1 LKTPRGKSRHHI
13 IPKSRKGK
21 SDKVNLA
28 LIRKKDHELYHA
40 LFGNKKPDE
49 ILLYLVNY
57 FWNGQIGWLTQAL
70 LKAKATK
77 RGSKK

>member
-1 LKTPRGKSRHHI
+1 LREKHHI
-13 IPKSRKGK
+13 LPKSRGGK
-21 SDKVNLA
+21 KDKINLA
-28 LIRKKDHELYHA
+28 LVKKKDHELYHA
-40 LFGNKKPDE
+40 LFSNRTPVE

-77 RGSKK
+77 RGAK